1 MNELDRAE
9 REFWKVYY
17 RSPAQKA
24 IVWCKEQELPLLL
37 QWIEYFT
44 EWSVIIKLSQ
54 KSTIRFKNDIPQGCL
69 SQLKSF
75 DNFKMWLGNPPAFYN
90 NEANDSGETAG
101 VLFEIHDTNLY
112 DSISLPDELLD
123 NLLANALVNLIPNHL
138 YLNGLHS
145 SSNGQRI
152 YLEYSCEPSHPP
164 EGIHSLIAVTAC
176 LQGYGDA
183 ILFYPLIKSFLERKK
198 KEKYHIHIYV
208 SSYQAT
214 SMLNFLLRD
223 FDHIISVPHI
233 KCFDAVLKS
242 GQYDQ
247 CYHVPFPRYAF
258 DKIHVV
264 DYWAEALG
272 VTASTLPY
280 DVSGIHFP
288 VLPNSIKS
296 AIDQARAKN
305 KKIVGLQHY
314 SASWSGRKS
323 WSPEQ
328 VYSFINKC
336 RNSDIQLINLSPHA
350 YDQLEGVIDVS
361 HLSVIDLFSVIRS
374 VDAVVGIDSCAGH
387 MASLCG
393 IPNLTIW
400 VGNYPHAMQDVNG
413 RIAGR
418 VSFRPTFYNY
428 SIASVG
434 GKPNDIPST
443 LVLNRLRGIL
453 DGIINLSTVR
463 LTMEDTLKNKEI
475 EYTHNLISGG
485 DEP

>member
-1 MNELDRAE
+1 
-9 REFWKVYY
+9 
-17 RSPAQKA
+17 
-24 IVWCKEQELPLLL
+24 LLL
-37 QWIEYFT
+37 EWIEHFT

-54 KSTIRFKNDIPQGCL
+54 KSTIHFKNDIAQMCL
-69 SQLKSF
+69 SQLKSL
-75 DNFKMWLGNPPAFYN
+75 DELQMWLGNPPAFYN
-90 NEANDSGETAG
+90 NKAVNASGETSG
-101 VLFEIHDTNLY
+101 VLFEIHDTKLY
-112 DSISLPDELLD
+112 DSISLPDELRD
-123 NLLANALVNLIPNHL
+123 NLFANALDSHIPNHL
-138 YLNGLHS
+138 YLKGLHS

-164 EGIHSLIAVTAC
+164 EGVHSLIAVTAC

-183 ILFYPLIKSFLERKK
+183 ILFYPLIKSFLEQKK
-198 KEKYHIHIYV
+198 REKYHVHIYV

-214 SMLNFLLRD
+214 SMLKFLLRD

-242 GQYDQ
+242 GQYNQ

-272 VTASTLPY
+272 VIPSALPY
-280 DVSGIHFP
+280 DVGGIDFP
-288 VLPNSIKS
+288 ILPHSIKS
-296 AIDQARAKN
+296 TIDQARSRN

-323 WSPEQ
+323 WSQAQ
-328 VYSFINKC
+328 VNSFINEC
-336 RNSDIQLINLSPHA
+336 RDSDIQLINLSPHT
-350 YDQLEGVIDVS
+350 YDHLEGVIDVS
-361 HLSVIDLFSVIRS
+361 HLSVIELFSVIRS

-393 IPNLTIW
+393 TPNLTIW

-418 VSFRPTFYNY
+418 ISFRPTFYNY

-434 GKPNDIPST
+434 GKPNDISST

-453 DGIINLSTVR
+453 DGRINLSTVR
-463 LTMEDTLKNKEI
+463 LTMEDTLKNKGI
-475 EYTHNLISGG
+475 EYTHNLINGG
-485 DEP
+485 DES